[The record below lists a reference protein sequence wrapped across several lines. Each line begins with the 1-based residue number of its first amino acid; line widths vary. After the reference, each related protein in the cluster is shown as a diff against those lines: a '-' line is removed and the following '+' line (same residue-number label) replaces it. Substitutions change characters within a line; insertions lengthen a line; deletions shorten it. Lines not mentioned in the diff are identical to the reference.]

1 MALTR
6 KELAKMMNISPAA
19 LSLVLNNKP
28 GVSEET
34 RRRVLAQVEEFG
46 CSGWIRKQE
55 RKSDNLCLIL
65 YKKHG
70 VIVDQHPFILQLM
83 ESVESRA
90 RKYGLSM
97 LMSTVDS
104 RQEIKPQ
111 CERINCLDARGA
123 VVIAVEMD
131 DSDRD
136 TLRCLRLPLVCLSNA
151 FVRQDV
157 DAVLTNNQMGT
168 FQAIEHLVQL
178 GHTRIG
184 YLRSSVRIGM
194 FEERQEGFASALA
207 AFGLTLREE
216 DVFTL
221 GYTEQQSYQDFRT
234 YLQQDD
240 VLPSA
245 LVADDDTL
253 ALGAIKALEEE
264 GWRVPEDISVV
275 GFGDR
280 AGCDAGQPPL
290 TSVSVSPYAI
300 GLAAVDTLMQGL
312 EREMD
317 DPRTQKVCVSTKLV
331 VRSSTGAYIGM
342 DDD

>member
-34 RRRVLAQVEEFG
+34 RRRVLAQVEELG

-70 VIVDQHPFILQLM
+70 VIVDHHPFILQLM

-131 DSDRD
+131 ESDRD

-194 FEERQEGFASALA
+194 FEERQEGFARALA
-207 AFGLTLREE
+207 AFGLTLRQE

-290 TSVSVSPYAI
+290 TSVSVSPHAI
-300 GLAAVDTLMQGL
+300 GVAAVDTLMQRL

-331 VRSSTGAYIGM
+331 VRSSTGVYIGM